1 MRQPLVIVGYDERWP
16 RMFEEE
22 RQRILAATGSALV
35 AVEHIGSTSVPGLAA
50 TKKIIDIMA
59 AVERLDDA
67 PQCVAPLA
75 ELGYQYIPEFE
86 AEFPERRYFH
96 RGAVEVHTHHL
107 HMVERTSEFW
117 RRHLLFRDYLRSHPD
132 AASEYAMLKRRL
144 ASRHVETDDYTL
156 AKTDF
161 ITGIE
166 QTARALKERR

>member
-1 MRQPLVIVGYDERWP
+1 MRQPLVIVDYDERWP

-22 RQRILAATGSALV
+22 RQPILVATCSTLV

-50 TKKIIDIMA
+50 KDIIDIMA

-67 PQCVAPLA
+67 SQCIAPLA
-75 ELGYQYIPEFE
+75 DLGYHYIPEFE

-117 RRHLLFRDYLRSHPD
+117 RRHLLFRDYLRAHPD
-132 AASEYAMLKRRL
+132 AAGEYAELKRRL

-161 ITGIE
+161 ITSIE
-166 QTARALKERR
+166 RKARALEERR